1 MSGPAAAFGS
11 VVVLCIAAIVRDVAL
26 RVVKARADI
35 ALTAYRAESIEA
47 HKELERQRHELTAK
61 QARVDFLEAK
71 VLEAADR
78 ERELRV
84 RLVNGARL
92 N

>member
-11 VVVLCIAAIVRDVAL
+11 VVVLCIAAIVRDYVL
-26 RVVKARADI
+26 TTIKARGEL

-47 HKELERQRHELTAK
+47 NKELERQRHRIAE
-61 QARVDFLEAK
+61 
-71 VLEAADR
+71 LEAALER
-78 ERELRV
+78 AGVTERELRV